1 MSEERRIL
9 VAADAGI
16 SIRSPGDILDVIGE
30 CFGTEGLIIT
40 EGDLAPEFFDL
51 RTGLA
56 GEMFQKFT
64 NYGLRLAII
73 LPDPSAY
80 GERFGELA
88 YEHRTHN
95 LIRFVH
101 SEEEA
106 RTWLQAWSGSAA
118 SDRLPGF

>member
-16 SIRSPGDILDVIGE
+16 SIRSLGDISDVIGN
-30 CFGTEGLIIT
+30 CFGMEGLIIT

-51 RTGLA
+51 RSGLA
-56 GEMFQKFT
+56 GEVFQKFT

-73 LPDPSAY
+73 LPDPSGY

-88 YEHRTHN
+88 YEHRNHN
-95 LIRFVH
+95 LIRFVR

-106 RTWLQAWSGSAA
+106 RTWLQA
-118 SDRLPGF
+118 